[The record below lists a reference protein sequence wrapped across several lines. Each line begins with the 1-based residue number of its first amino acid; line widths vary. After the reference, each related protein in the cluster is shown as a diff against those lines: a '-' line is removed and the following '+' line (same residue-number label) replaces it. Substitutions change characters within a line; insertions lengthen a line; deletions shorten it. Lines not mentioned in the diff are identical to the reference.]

1 MNRIWYILTTRC
13 AESDR
18 LRSLQRSTRLTWA
31 EYLAMTLHT
40 SICASC
46 RAAARQ
52 LHMLD
57 SGLDRLSQQ
66 EQNDDLSEE
75 PTLDQSA
82 RDRLLAALQR
92 AEDSDDSSPH

>member
-1 MNRIWYILTTRC
+1 MNRVWYILTTRC

-52 LHMLD
+52 LQLLD
-57 SGLDRLSQQ
+57 NGLDRLSRQ
-66 EQNDDLSEE
+66 EQSEDLSDQ
-75 PTLDQSA
+75 PALDQSA

-92 AEDSDDSSPH
+92 AEESDDQSTP